1 MEQLIKDK
9 ASRPAG
15 LAPKNLQAF
24 FIVALA
30 LLMVLVMAITGHK
43 RPVSASP
50 AGTIPA
56 LPSLLPVNSQRVSD
70 FQKDIEQAQ
79 RESAPQVEAAL
90 LLQQKQ
96 LALPS
101 SRTAQPPGSP
111 ANGIPVTVADPGG
124 VYPPGAYAVSQP
136 EVAGNQAASDAIH
149 EEQRKRAYFSLFS
162 NNLALSY
169 RKAPGGVAESAI
181 SISSEN
187 RGLLAG
193 PAPSDS
199 VPGAFPSRVERP
211 AESQLLASRQAAGM
225 IAQRPGSPV
234 GENAAA
240 TASTSGSSPS
250 GSSEQSVAA
259 GETRKPDLA
268 AREGRQYFLFEGT
281 VLEALLINRLD
292 GSFSG
297 PVTCLLSSHVYSHD
311 RQHLL
316 IPEGSRIIGEASKV
330 DTFGQTRLAVSF
342 HRLIMPDGYSVTLDR
357 FKGLDQEG
365 ATALRDKVNH
375 HYAGI
380 FGASIAI
387 GILGGVAQLG
397 TGSAL
402 DSNSSDR
409 MREGFGTGMASSAA
423 HILDRFLN
431 LYPTVT
437 IREGTRL
444 KIYLSN
450 DLLLPDYN
458 THTAAANL

>member
-149 EEQRKRAYFSLFS
+149 EEQR
-162 NNLALSY
+162 
-169 RKAPGGVAESAI
+169 
-181 SISSEN
+181 
-187 RGLLAG
+187 
-193 PAPSDS
+193 
-199 VPGAFPSRVERP
+199 
-211 AESQLLASRQAAGM
+211 
-225 IAQRPGSPV
+225 
-234 GENAAA
+234 
-240 TASTSGSSPS
+240 
-250 GSSEQSVAA
+250 
-259 GETRKPDLA
+259 
-268 AREGRQYFLFEGT
+268 
-281 VLEALLINRLD
+281 
-292 GSFSG
+292 
-297 PVTCLLSSHVYSHD
+297 
-311 RQHLL
+311 
-316 IPEGSRIIGEASKV
+316 
-330 DTFGQTRLAVSF
+330 
-342 HRLIMPDGYSVTLDR
+342 
-357 FKGLDQEG
+357 
-365 ATALRDKVNH
+365 
-375 HYAGI
+375 
-380 FGASIAI
+380 
-387 GILGGVAQLG
+387 
-397 TGSAL
+397 
-402 DSNSSDR
+402 
-409 MREGFGTGMASSAA
+409 
-423 HILDRFLN
+423 
-431 LYPTVT
+431 
-437 IREGTRL
+437 
-444 KIYLSN
+444 
-450 DLLLPDYN
+450 
-458 THTAAANL
+458 

>member
-15 LAPKNLQAF
+15 LAPRNLQAF

-101 SRTAQPPGSP
+101 SRTAQPSGAT

-136 EVAGNQAASDAIH
+136 EVTGNQAASDAIR

-169 RKAPGGVAESAI
+169 RKAPGGVAEPTI
-181 SISSEN
+181 SIAGEN

-193 PAPSDS
+193 PAPSDA
-199 VPGAFPSRVERP
+199 VPGAFPSRAERP
-211 AESQLLASRQAAGM
+211 AESQLLALRQAAGM
-225 IAQRPGSPV
+225 IAQPPGSPV
-234 GENAAA
+234 GGNAAD

-250 GSSEQSVAA
+250 GSPEPSAAA

-297 PVTCLLSSHVYSHD
+297 PVTCLLSSPVYSHD

-409 MREGFGTGMASSAA
+409 IREGFGTGMASSAA